1 MSIKETLTEL
11 FYELE
16 DTTPESNVYQLC
28 HNYYKT
34 FVVIG
39 AVDPTIQAVKIPH
52 DVEEDTTI
60 VHFNRDCE
68 ELSDLL
74 RKWSDVTPVGSN

>member
-1 MSIKETLTEL
+1 MSIKDTLEEL
-11 FYELE
+11 FYEVE
-16 DTTPESNVYQLC
+16 DSTPESTVYKLS

-52 DVEEDTTI
+52 DIEVDTI
-60 VHFNRDCE
+60 VIHFSRDCE